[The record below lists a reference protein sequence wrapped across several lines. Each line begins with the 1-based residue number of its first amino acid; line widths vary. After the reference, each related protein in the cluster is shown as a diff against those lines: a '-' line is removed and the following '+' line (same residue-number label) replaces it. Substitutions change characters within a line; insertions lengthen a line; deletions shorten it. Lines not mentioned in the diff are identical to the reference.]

1 MAVHPGRGADAQAWQ
16 RLAGRDYCDRWLW
29 NGRYYVQRV
38 QVKGLRAERRL
49 RAQVRREPQEAQ
61 ALFAREGPK
70 YQYGNGCLTDG
81 VLGAWHA
88 QLYGLPAALAPSR
101 TRRHLGAVFKHN
113 FRRSLQGHANPQRPG
128 YALNDE
134 PGTLL
139 CSWPQGGKPQILS
152 VYSDEVWTGI
162 EYQAASHMI
171 LAGLVDEGLS
181 VVRTARLR
189 YDGRVRNPWNEY
201 ECGSYYARAQAS
213 YALLQALSGVRY
225 SKATRTLEIEPRTG
239 RRAGRFFFAA
249 DGAWGTV
256 AYERQGAQTTVRV
269 NLEEGAR

>member
-1 MAVHPGRGADAQAWQ
+1 
-16 RLAGRDYCDRWLW
+16 
-29 NGRYYVQRV
+29 
-38 QVKGLRAERRL
+38 
-49 RAQVRREPQEAQ
+49 
-61 ALFAREGPK
+61 
-70 YQYGNGCLTDG
+70 
-81 VLGAWHA
+81 
-88 QLYGLPAALAPSR
+88 
-101 TRRHLGAVFKHN
+101 
-113 FRRSLQGHANPQRPG
+113 
-128 YALNDE
+128 
-134 PGTLL
+134 
-139 CSWPQGGKPQILS
+139 
-152 VYSDEVWTGI
+152 
-162 EYQAASHMI
+162 MI

-269 NLEEGAR
+269 NLEEGALRVEEVVAGGDAAARRRVQRIPGAQARPGRGLKVEMG